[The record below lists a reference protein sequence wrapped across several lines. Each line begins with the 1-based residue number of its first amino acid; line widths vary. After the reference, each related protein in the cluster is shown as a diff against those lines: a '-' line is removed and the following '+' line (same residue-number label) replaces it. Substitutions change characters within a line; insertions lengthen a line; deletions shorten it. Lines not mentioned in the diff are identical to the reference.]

1 MNVRRLFGANT
12 IVTRKRVQN
21 LIDICTSNEQL
32 QISPNNAGCNDNEP
46 IKLFDKN
53 VFETDFCKEYE
64 KTFLKVAV
72 GFLS

>member
-1 MNVRRLFGANT
+1 M
-12 IVTRKRVQN
+12 
-21 LIDICTSNEQL
+21 DICTSNEQL

-53 VFETDFCKEYE
+53 VFETDFCREYE

-72 GFLS
+72 GFPL